1 MSAHRCLS
9 RKGYVLDE
17 QQPNEGLAL
26 AARADPAAF
35 AQVYQRYAQHIFR
48 YLLSKVSNRQDAQD
62 LTAQT
67 FTAALQKFDGYRAEG
82 SLAAWL
88 TVIARNHAVNHY
100 RRKRRDMPL
109 NDETPIF
116 APATEEIVGRRLR
129 MADVLAALER
139 LPADRAE
146 VIRLR
151 IFGELSTAETARVM
165 GKSEAAV
172 KMLLLRGLRDLRQSL
187 GLEENE

>member
-1 MSAHRCLS
+1 
-9 RKGYVLDE
+9 LDE
-17 QQPNEGLAL
+17 HQPDEGLARLTL
-26 AARADPAAF
+26 AARANPAAF
-35 AQVYQRYAQHIFR
+35 AEVYRRYVQHIFR

-67 FTAALQKFDGYRAEG
+67 FAVALQKFDGYRAEG
-82 SLAAWL
+82 TLAAWL

-100 RRKRRDMPL
+100 RRSRREVALDDQLPL
-109 NDETPIF
+109 F
-116 APATEEIVGRRLR
+116 APATEEVVGQRLR
-129 MADVLAALER
+129 LASVLAALER
-139 LPADRAE
+139 LPEDRAE

-172 KMLLLRGLRDLRQSL
+172 KMLLLRALRDLRQAL
-187 GLEENE
+187 DTEESE